1 MLVSGSTKIV
11 AVDYKTGAVT
21 PVVSAGLSRA
31 VAMDVHFN
39 LSYIFWSDVND
50 KNIKR
55 SHIGGSTTTIITGI
69 GTCDG
74 LAVDWR
80 SSRLYWSD
88 TTYDKISMS
97 DLSGNNQRTLI
108 SSGLQEPRAIALDL
122 DSRYFININKCTDI
136 FTNTTPDL

>member
-1 MLVSGSTKIV
+1 MLVSGSSKIV
-11 AVDYKTGAVT
+11 AFDYKTGAVT
-21 PVVSAGLSRA
+21 PVVSGLSRA

-39 LSYIFWSDVND
+39 LGYIFWSDVND

-55 SHIGGSTTTIITGI
+55 FHIGGSTTTIISGI

-88 TTYDKISMS
+88 VTYDKISMS
-97 DLSGNNQRTLI
+97 DLSGNNQSTLI

-122 DSRYFININKCTDI
+122 DSRYLIKVNMCTYLLI
-136 FTNTTPDL
+136 LYF